1 MKPLALSTASLKPI
15 FWDGGWEGER
25 RGMASQLTKVSFRAN
40 KNRWIMETVDR
51 ASYRTG
57 RVGNHLAEN
66 HPQYT
71 RLGLNPD
78 LSVFGSQEDQH
89 EISAL
94 DHAAVGE
101 VGVTASDNPAWKI
114 NKEYKY
120 SVTGRTLTALH
131 QVSNQYAGILIKAS
145 LSLRLKSPNS
155 LIAKISKPQYASI
168 HTKLPGWSAPI
179 PDRET
184 HWNQLPLS
192 EKPWEI
198 KLKDGLIDGM
208 TVSKTV
214 PIWEVNILK
223 GIASQLQVNTQGK
236 HLTSGTWNQK
246 PSQSSGAPNEV
257 YRVMEDT
264 VTGECEVLYD
274 VSPLPAYVLQ
284 SQPELAPLW
293 HLGDK
298 EQVIDVV
305 KSQNFSKCDKRLDF
319 QFGIDGISDFKHVGE
334 NKAGNFLSRSA
345 LSRIVLTGSLNEY
358 VIQSSVTTNKVILS
372 PMFYNEQKGMIF
384 SRLNLTLVSW
394 SSASGS
400 PPSVSDPRKEDDL
413 IYSYESSENNVYQK
427 ELEEDSLLEMSL
439 ESGRSASEESSG
451 SIRPI
456 SSKINPVEA
465 VRKIASE
472 IGSELQYPDAIP
484 KENTLAK
491 FTILTRLVQVMSA
504 KQLKEAGR
512 SLYTPSNKPSS
523 SRTSNTWK
531 AFRDAVGEA
540 GTGPALV
547 TLKEWIMS
555 KKVRGEDAAELVS
568 SLPRAALTPT
578 PEYLNE
584 FFKLAT
590 SPEVTKQSILNTS
603 AILSFTNLVRMSQV
617 DNSTSHKYYPTHLFG
632 RFSLKNNSAVQQ
644 EYIPWLERAL
654 ESAVSQADSPKIQLY
669 IRALG
674 NIAHLR
680 ILDIFEPYLE
690 GEKNISTLQKV
701 LMVVSMDKFSVL
713 YPKIGRQVMYRIYQN
728 MAQPHELRCAAVF
741 QIMKA
746 QPPANMLQRMAELTN
761 EDPHAQVNAAVK
773 SAIFQIDGMTVSK
786 TVPIW
791 EVNILKGIASQLQV
805 NTQGKHLTS
814 GTWNQ
819 KPSQSSGAPNE
830 VYRVMEDTVTG
841 ECEVL
846 YDVSPLPAY
855 VLQSQPELAPLWHL
869 GDKEQVIDV
878 VKSQNFS
885 KCDKRLDFQFGIDG
899 ISDFKHVGENKAGNF
914 LSRSA
919 LSRIVLTGSLNEYVI
934 QSSVTTNKVILSP
947 MFYNEQKG
955 MIFSRLNL
963 TLVSWSSAS
972 GSPPSVS
979 DPRKEDDLIY
989 SYESSE
995 NNVYQKELEED
1006 SLLEMSLESGRS
1018 ASEESS
1024 GSIRPISS
1032 KINPVEAVR
1041 KIASEIGSELQ
1052 YPDAI
1057 PKENTLAKFTI
1068 LTRLVQVMSAKQL
1081 KEAGRSLKAFRDAVG
1096 EAGTGPA
1103 LVTLKEWIM
1112 SKKVRG
1118 EDAAE
1123 LVSSLPRAALTPTPE
1138 YLNEFFKLATSP
1150 EVTKQSIL
1158 NTSAILSFTNLVRM
1172 SQVDNSTSHKY
1183 YPTHLFG
1190 RFSLKNNSAVQQ
1202 EYIPWLERALES
1214 AVSQAD
1220 SPKIQLYIRALGN
1233 IAHLRI
1239 LDIFEPYLEGEK
1251 NISTLQKVLMVVSMD
1266 KFSVLYPK
1274 IGRQVMY
1281 RIYQNM
1287 AQPHE
1292 LRCAAVFQI
1301 MKAQPPANML
1311 QRMAELTN
1319 EDPHA
1324 QVNAAV
1330 KSAIESAA
1338 NLQGPWTLPLALNAK
1353 AAVHLLNPEK
1363 YGSQYTRSS
1372 LRSYASDKLNLGF
1385 EQQVDHI
1392 GSDDHIV
1399 PRALLFNVRRN
1410 LGGVNDRYMSF
1421 DAMTSSVD
1429 DLLDVLLDQIGENEY
1444 SDQRRHFYNEE
1455 NQYSEN
1461 PDSKWNLN
1469 KIGAELNIKTLMA
1482 EQLEGN
1488 ILFQLAASERFFAFD
1503 NHTIE
1508 ALPSIVKAAAS
1519 ALHSGNSFNFTK
1531 FYNQEA
1537 VTVGFPNVMGLPF
1550 LFTFNTPTLLQ
1561 IGGEARIRTHPD
1573 LAQGSANSIPVPSVV
1588 NASAEVHFVYSTKI
1602 EGQIGF
1608 VTPFDHRQ
1616 YVAAVDKNTQ
1626 LNLPISASVDVD
1638 MENSKI
1644 QATFSPINSDRD
1656 YQIFHYSSKPYT
1668 TKHDIINLKP
1678 HNQDSDYHKI
1688 HVLKEPRQQQAIF
1701 GENSTGMAFRL
1712 NYKSEKEFNSTS
1724 WIVEEAKKKDPLVL
1738 LYFPWADDT
1747 IQYTNVS
1754 LTYDARRSSTKAVK
1768 FTVAFANE
1776 TSSSRHSEE
1785 SKRDRINPA
1794 EPSSLS
1800 PDSETRRQEFLDR
1813 VAEDIKSSSAM
1824 VVDVSAEFQGHEKA
1838 YFIATAAVASSPVD
1852 EKARALF
1859 FFSHQPASSSV
1870 KPLQAYLVAESKNPQ
1885 VSWMDFNKAIR
1896 EDPKSSFN
1904 AQLNLKEWNET
1915 DSQIVVNGT
1924 VEQSYQRRR
1933 FVKHS
1938 PMAKLCESQMNEGNY
1953 GLPACRNVSIE
1964 ANYRDR
1970 LEFSVHYENL
1980 PTDLKNLTYKAYQIA
1995 RYLGYNYMGE
2005 NIFSSHNLREKVV
2018 FEGNLNPSLRAIN
2031 VTIKSPIGDAEF
2043 IDVPLNPYV
2052 VPLLP
2057 VHPTMGSLERLSPV
2071 LFSDQLYPYCVVGR
2085 SAANTFDN
2093 KTYPIQ
2099 LGKCWHVMMKY
2110 APKYIPGESS
2120 ENIAPGVDVAVMTRD
2135 NSSSSQKDLK
2145 IVTGDDV
2152 VDLTPS
2158 GGSTKM
2164 GLEVK
2169 VNERPLEISSSNLT
2183 EIYNPNGD
2191 IWLQIF
2197 ELASG
2202 SISLTYPLHG
2212 IYLIYDGKTIT
2223 LKANHTYRG
2232 EVRGLCGTFTGEP
2245 VSDFKTPN
2253 NCIMKQPEL
2262 FVASYA
2268 LTHESCQG
2276 PALEYKKK
2284 AQEANCTTDDIKPL
2298 GGQYSGHSQVS
2309 ISSESSE
2316 SSENSAEDQSKSCS
2330 VLANKVFDEGNMICI
2345 SVRPQ
2350 PACASD
2356 CSPSK
2361 MQEKN
2366 VPVHCLSPGSAAN
2379 HMIKQIK
2386 KGARLNLARKGITK
2400 SLRSSLPVQCVR
2412 D

>member
-1 MKPLALSTASLKPI
+1 MSHRGTHNSVLSGSSPLKINIGPSVFRQEKNEMKPDINDNDAGSLEFHYQDVCNKKAVTYCEMVTHKEFEKQKLSS
-15 FWDGGWEGER
+15 
-25 RGMASQLTKVSFRAN
+25 SQ
-40 KNRWIMETVDR
+40 
-51 ASYRTG
+51 
-57 RVGNHLAEN
+57 
-66 HPQYT
+66 
-71 RLGLNPD
+71 
-78 LSVFGSQEDQH
+78 
-89 EISAL
+89 SAL
-94 DHAAVGE
+94 VELLEQILTDQRMSRKEKMDRLKLFKQSYPDIYAHRFPEDMANENEKSLHHKSSKMWSWKALLLIFF
-101 VGVTASDNPAWKI
+101 VGVAASENAAWKI

-131 QVSNQYAGILIKAS
+131 QVSNQYAGILIKAT

-155 LIAKISKPQYASI
+155 LIAK
-168 HTKLPGWSAPI
+168 
-179 PDRET
+179 
-184 HWNQLPLS
+184 
-192 EKPWEI
+192 
-198 KLKDGLIDGM
+198 
-208 TVSKTV
+208 
-214 PIWEVNILK
+214 
-223 GIASQLQVNTQGK
+223 
-236 HLTSGTWNQK
+236 
-246 PSQSSGAPNEV
+246 
-257 YRVMEDT
+257 
-264 VTGECEVLYD
+264 
-274 VSPLPAYVLQ
+274 
-284 SQPELAPLW
+284 
-293 HLGDK
+293 
-298 EQVIDVV
+298 
-305 KSQNFSKCDKRLDF
+305 
-319 QFGIDGISDFKHVGE
+319 
-334 NKAGNFLSRSA
+334 
-345 LSRIVLTGSLNEY
+345 
-358 VIQSSVTTNKVILS
+358 SSVATNKVILS

-394 SSASGS
+394 SSAFGS

-413 IYSYESSENNVYQK
+413 TYSYESSENNAYQK
-427 ELEEDSLLEMSL
+427 EWEKEDSLLELSL
-439 ESGRSASEESSG
+439 ESVRSASEES
-451 SIRPI
+451 I
-456 SSKINPVEA
+456 
-465 VRKIASE
+465 RKIASE

-512 SLYTPSNKPSS
+512 SLYTPS
-523 SRTSNTWK
+523 R
-531 AFRDAVGEA
+531 
-540 GTGPALV
+540 PALV

-632 RFSLKNNSAVQQ
+632 RFSLKNNTAVQQ

-669 IRALG
+669 IRSLG

-680 ILDIFEPYLE
+680 IWDIFEPYLE

-713 YPKIGRQVMYRIYQN
+713 YPKIGRQVLYKIYQN

-761 EDPHAQVNAAVK
+761 EDPH
-773 SAIFQIDGMTVSK
+773 
-786 TVPIW
+786 P
-791 EVNILKGIASQLQV
+791 
-805 NTQGKHLTS
+805 
-814 GTWNQ
+814 
-819 KPSQSSGAPNE
+819 
-830 VYRVMEDTVTG
+830 
-841 ECEVL
+841 
-846 YDVSPLPAY
+846 
-855 VLQSQPELAPLWHL
+855 
-869 GDKEQVIDV
+869 
-878 VKSQNFS
+878 
-885 KCDKRLDFQFGIDG
+885 
-899 ISDFKHVGENKAGNF
+899 
-914 LSRSA
+914 
-919 LSRIVLTGSLNEYVI
+919 
-934 QSSVTTNKVILSP
+934 
-947 MFYNEQKG
+947 
-955 MIFSRLNL
+955 
-963 TLVSWSSAS
+963 
-972 GSPPSVS
+972 
-979 DPRKEDDLIY
+979 
-989 SYESSE
+989 
-995 NNVYQKELEED
+995 
-1006 SLLEMSLESGRS
+1006 
-1018 ASEESS
+1018 
-1024 GSIRPISS
+1024 
-1032 KINPVEAVR
+1032 
-1041 KIASEIGSELQ
+1041 
-1052 YPDAI
+1052 
-1057 PKENTLAKFTI
+1057 
-1068 LTRLVQVMSAKQL
+1068 
-1081 KEAGRSLKAFRDAVG
+1081 
-1096 EAGTGPA
+1096 
-1103 LVTLKEWIM
+1103 
-1112 SKKVRG
+1112 
-1118 EDAAE
+1118 
-1123 LVSSLPRAALTPTPE
+1123 
-1138 YLNEFFKLATSP
+1138 
-1150 EVTKQSIL
+1150 
-1158 NTSAILSFTNLVRM
+1158 
-1172 SQVDNSTSHKY
+1172 
-1183 YPTHLFG
+1183 
-1190 RFSLKNNSAVQQ
+1190 
-1202 EYIPWLERALES
+1202 
-1214 AVSQAD
+1214 
-1220 SPKIQLYIRALGN
+1220 
-1233 IAHLRI
+1233 
-1239 LDIFEPYLEGEK
+1239 
-1251 NISTLQKVLMVVSMD
+1251 
-1266 KFSVLYPK
+1266 
-1274 IGRQVMY
+1274 
-1281 RIYQNM
+1281 
-1287 AQPHE
+1287 
-1292 LRCAAVFQI
+1292 
-1301 MKAQPPANML
+1301 
-1311 QRMAELTN
+1311 
-1319 EDPHA
+1319 

-1338 NLQGPWTLPLALNAK
+1338 NLQGTRTMRLSQNAK
-1353 AAVHLLNPEK
+1353 SAVHLLTPEQF
-1363 YGSQYTRSS
+1363 GLQYTRSS
-1372 LRSYASDKLNLGF
+1372 VRSYESEKMNLGF
-1385 EQQVDHI
+1385 KQQVNYIGSNDHI
-1392 GSDDHIV
+1392 IPSAVLYH
-1399 PRALLFNVRRN
+1399 LRRD
-1410 LGGVNDRYMSF
+1410 LGGHSRRYLSF
-1421 DAMTSSVD
+1421 GAMTSSVD
-1429 DLLDVLLDQIGENEY
+1429 DLLEVLLNQIGENEY
-1444 SDQRRHFYNEE
+1444 SDQRRHLYSEE
-1455 NQYSEN
+1455 NQDSEN
-1461 PDSKWNLN
+1461 PDSSWNLN
-1469 KIGAELNIKTLMA
+1469 KIGSELNIKTLMV

-1488 ILFQLAASERFFAFD
+1488 ILFRLAASERFFAFD

-1508 ALPSIVKAAAS
+1508 AIPSIVKAAAS
-1519 ALHSGNSFNFTK
+1519 ALQSGNSFNFTK

-1537 VTVGFPNVMGLPF
+1537 VTVGFPTAMGLPF
-1550 LFTFNTPTLLQ
+1550 LFTFNTPTILQ

-1573 LAQGSANSIPVPSVV
+1573 LAQGSGNSIPIPGVV
-1588 NASAEVHFVYSTKI
+1588 NASADVHFVYSTKI

-1638 MENSKI
+1638 IENAKI
-1644 QATFSPINSDRD
+1644 QATFSPINSERD
-1656 YQIFHYSSKPYT
+1656 YQIFHCSSKPYT

-1701 GENSTGMAFRL
+1701 GANSTGMAFRL
-1712 NYKSEKEFNSTS
+1712 NYKNEKEFNSTS
-1724 WIVEEAKKKDPLVL
+1724 WIVEEAKKQDPLVL

-1747 IQYTNVS
+1747 IQYSNVS

-1768 FTVAFANE
+1768 FTVAFG
-1776 TSSSRHSEE
+1776 
-1785 SKRDRINPA
+1785 
-1794 EPSSLS
+1794 
-1800 PDSETRRQEFLDR
+1800 
-1813 VAEDIKSSSAM
+1813 SSAM

-1859 FFSHQPASSSV
+1859 FFSHQPPSSSE

-1980 PTDLKNLTYKAYQIA
+1980 PTDLKNWTYKAYQIA

-2005 NIFSSHNLREKVV
+2005 NIFASHNLKEKVA

-2043 IDVPLNPYV
+2043 IDVPLSPYV

-2071 LFSDQLYPYCVVGR
+2071 LFSDQLYPYCVVGK

-2110 APKYIPGESS
+2110 APKYMPEESS
-2120 ENIAPGVDVAVMTRD
+2120 EKIDPSVDVVVMTRD

-2164 GLEVK
+2164 GIEVK

-2276 PALEYKKK
+2276 PAPEYKKR
-2284 AQEANCTTDDIKPL
+2284 AQEANCTNDDVKPW
-2298 GGQYSGHSQVS
+2298 GGQYSGPSQVS
-2309 ISSESSE
+2309 SSSESSE
-2316 SSENSAEDQSKSCS
+2316 SSENSVEDQSKSCS

-2379 HMIKQIK
+2379 HIIKQIK
-2386 KGARLNLARKGITK
+2386 KGARLNLAMKGVSK
-2400 SLRSSLPVQCVR
+2400 SLRSSLPVQCLR
-2412 D
+2412 N

>member
-1 MKPLALSTASLKPI
+1 MVA
-15 FWDGGWEGER
+15 
-25 RGMASQLTKVSFRAN
+25 
-40 KNRWIMETVDR
+40 
-51 ASYRTG
+51 
-57 RVGNHLAEN
+57 
-66 HPQYT
+66 
-71 RLGLNPD
+71 
-78 LSVFGSQEDQH
+78 
-89 EISAL
+89 
-94 DHAAVGE
+94 
-101 VGVTASDNPAWKI
+101 AWKS

-236 HLTSGTWNQK
+236 HLTSRTWNQK

-319 QFGIDGISDFKHVGE
+319 QFGIDGISDFKDVGE
-334 NKAGNFLSRSA
+334 NKAGNFLLRS
-345 LSRIVLTGSLNEY
+345 SVTRSILTGSLNEY

-413 IYSYESSENNVYQK
+413 IYSYESSQNNVYQK

-451 SIRPI
+451 SFRLKRSIRSVDSSVSKKSNQESSESDNASSGASGSSSEENIRKPQGGLSSRESSESSESSNESGSDSSKSGTMGGASSSSSSVSSSSSSSGSSSEERDYLPVPSLNEPPHFPMLPFFFGFEGRPI

-523 SRTSNTWK
+523 SRASNTWLSSGKSKGIPLEVNVSFWVVQNLSMVTTENKLSGNDTKTHFHRK

-644 EYIPWLERAL
+644 EYIPWLERVL

-713 YPKIGRQVMYRIYQN
+713 YPKIGRQV
-728 MAQPHELRCAAVF
+728 
-741 QIMKA
+741 
-746 QPPANMLQRMAELTN
+746 
-761 EDPHAQVNAAVK
+761 
-773 SAIFQIDGMTVSK
+773 
-786 TVPIW
+786 
-791 EVNILKGIASQLQV
+791 
-805 NTQGKHLTS
+805 
-814 GTWNQ
+814 
-819 KPSQSSGAPNE
+819 
-830 VYRVMEDTVTG
+830 
-841 ECEVL
+841 L
-846 YDVSPLPAY
+846 Y
-855 VLQSQPELAPLWHL
+855 
-869 GDKEQVIDV
+869 K
-878 VKSQNFS
+878 
-885 KCDKRLDFQFGIDG
+885 
-899 ISDFKHVGENKAGNF
+899 
-914 LSRSA
+914 
-919 LSRIVLTGSLNEYVI
+919 
-934 QSSVTTNKVILSP
+934 
-947 MFYNEQKG
+947 
-955 MIFSRLNL
+955 
-963 TLVSWSSAS
+963 
-972 GSPPSVS
+972 
-979 DPRKEDDLIY
+979 
-989 SYESSE
+989 
-995 NNVYQKELEED
+995 
-1006 SLLEMSLESGRS
+1006 
-1018 ASEESS
+1018 
-1024 GSIRPISS
+1024 
-1032 KINPVEAVR
+1032 
-1041 KIASEIGSELQ
+1041 
-1052 YPDAI
+1052 
-1057 PKENTLAKFTI
+1057 
-1068 LTRLVQVMSAKQL
+1068 
-1081 KEAGRSLKAFRDAVG
+1081 
-1096 EAGTGPA
+1096 
-1103 LVTLKEWIM
+1103 
-1112 SKKVRG
+1112 
-1118 EDAAE
+1118 
-1123 LVSSLPRAALTPTPE
+1123 
-1138 YLNEFFKLATSP
+1138 
-1150 EVTKQSIL
+1150 
-1158 NTSAILSFTNLVRM
+1158 
-1172 SQVDNSTSHKY
+1172 
-1183 YPTHLFG
+1183 
-1190 RFSLKNNSAVQQ
+1190 
-1202 EYIPWLERALES
+1202 
-1214 AVSQAD
+1214 
-1220 SPKIQLYIRALGN
+1220 
-1233 IAHLRI
+1233 
-1239 LDIFEPYLEGEK
+1239 
-1251 NISTLQKVLMVVSMD
+1251 
-1266 KFSVLYPK
+1266 
-1274 IGRQVMY
+1274 
-1281 RIYQNM
+1281 IYQNM

-1338 NLQGPWTLPLALNAK
+1338 NLQGTRTMRLSQNAK
-1353 AAVHLLNPEK
+1353 SAVHLLTPEQF
-1363 YGSQYTRSS
+1363 GLQYTRSS
-1372 LRSYASDKLNLGF
+1372 FG
-1385 EQQVDHI
+1385 
-1392 GSDDHIV
+1392 
-1399 PRALLFNVRRN
+1399 
-1410 LGGVNDRYMSF
+1410 
-1421 DAMTSSVD
+1421 AMISSVD
-1429 DLLDVLLDQIGENEY
+1429 DLLDILLDQIGENEY

-1455 NQYSEN
+1455 NQDSEN
-1461 PDSKWNLN
+1461 PDSKYNLN

-1488 ILFQLAASERFFAFD
+1488 ILFHLAASERFFAFD

-1537 VTVGFPNVMGLPF
+1537 VTLGFPTAMGLPF

-1561 IGGEARIRTHPD
+1561 IGGEARVRTHPD
-1573 LAQGSANSIPVPSVV
+1573 LAQGSGNSIPVPSVV
-1588 NASAEVHFVYSTKI
+1588 NASADVHFSVSNFVGIQPKLKARLDSSRLLTTVNMLLLWIRILNSTSPSV
-1602 EGQIGF
+1602 Q
-1608 VTPFDHRQ
+1608 D
-1616 YVAAVDKNTQ
+1616 
-1626 LNLPISASVDVD
+1626 VDVD
-1638 MENSKI
+1638 MENAKI
-1644 QATFSPINSDRD
+1644 QATFSPINSDKD
-1656 YQIFHYSSKPYT
+1656 YQIFHCSSKPYT

-1678 HNQDSDYHKI
+1678 YNQDSDYHKI

-1794 EPSSLS
+1794 EPSSHS

-2005 NIFSSHNLREKVV
+2005 NIFSSHNLGEKVV

-2110 APKYIPGESS
+2110 APKYTPEESS
-2120 ENIAPGVDVAVMTRD
+2120 ENIAPGVDVVVMTRD
-2135 NSSSSQKDLK
+2135 DSSSSQKDLK

-2169 VNERPLEISSSNLT
+2169 VNERPLEISSSNIT

-2232 EVRGLCGTFTGEP
+2232 EVQGLCGTFTGEP

-2276 PALEYKKK
+2276 PAPEYKKR
-2284 AQEANCTTDDIKPL
+2284 AQEANCTTDDVKPW
-2298 GGQYSGHSQVS
+2298 GSQYSGHSQVS

-2316 SSENSAEDQSKSCS
+2316 SSENSVEDQSKSCS

-2386 KGARLNLARKGITK
+2386 KGARLNLARKGIAK

-2412 D
+2412 N

>member
-1 MKPLALSTASLKPI
+1 
-15 FWDGGWEGER
+15 
-25 RGMASQLTKVSFRAN
+25 
-40 KNRWIMETVDR
+40 
-51 ASYRTG
+51 
-57 RVGNHLAEN
+57 
-66 HPQYT
+66 
-71 RLGLNPD
+71 
-78 LSVFGSQEDQH
+78 
-89 EISAL
+89 
-94 DHAAVGE
+94 
-101 VGVTASDNPAWKI
+101 
-114 NKEYKY
+114 
-120 SVTGRTLTALH
+120 
-131 QVSNQYAGILIKAS
+131 
-145 LSLRLKSPNS
+145 
-155 LIAKISKPQYASI
+155 
-168 HTKLPGWSAPI
+168 
-179 PDRET
+179 
-184 HWNQLPLS
+184 
-192 EKPWEI
+192 
-198 KLKDGLIDGM
+198 
-208 TVSKTV
+208 
-214 PIWEVNILK
+214 
-223 GIASQLQVNTQGK
+223 
-236 HLTSGTWNQK
+236 
-246 PSQSSGAPNEV
+246 
-257 YRVMEDT
+257 
-264 VTGECEVLYD
+264 
-274 VSPLPAYVLQ
+274 
-284 SQPELAPLW
+284 
-293 HLGDK
+293 
-298 EQVIDVV
+298 
-305 KSQNFSKCDKRLDF
+305 
-319 QFGIDGISDFKHVGE
+319 
-334 NKAGNFLSRSA
+334 
-345 LSRIVLTGSLNEY
+345 
-358 VIQSSVTTNKVILS
+358 
-372 PMFYNEQKGMIF
+372 MFYNEQKGMIF

-413 IYSYESSENNVYQK
+413 IYSYESSQNNVYQK
-427 ELEEDSLLEMSL
+427 ELEENSLLEMSL
-439 ESGRSASEESSG
+439 ESGRSASEESSASIRLKRSIRSVDSSVSKKSNQESSESDNASSGASG
-451 SIRPI
+451 SSSEENIRKPQGGLSSRESSESSESSNESGSDSSKSGTRGGASSSSSSVSSRSSSSGSSSEERDYLPIPSLNEPPHFPMLPFFFGFEGRPI

-523 SRTSNTWK
+523 SRASNTWK

-674 NIAHLR
+674 NIAHPR

-713 YPKIGRQVMYRIYQN
+713 YPKIGRQV
-728 MAQPHELRCAAVF
+728 
-741 QIMKA
+741 
-746 QPPANMLQRMAELTN
+746 
-761 EDPHAQVNAAVK
+761 
-773 SAIFQIDGMTVSK
+773 
-786 TVPIW
+786 
-791 EVNILKGIASQLQV
+791 
-805 NTQGKHLTS
+805 
-814 GTWNQ
+814 
-819 KPSQSSGAPNE
+819 
-830 VYRVMEDTVTG
+830 
-841 ECEVL
+841 L
-846 YDVSPLPAY
+846 Y
-855 VLQSQPELAPLWHL
+855 
-869 GDKEQVIDV
+869 K
-878 VKSQNFS
+878 
-885 KCDKRLDFQFGIDG
+885 
-899 ISDFKHVGENKAGNF
+899 
-914 LSRSA
+914 
-919 LSRIVLTGSLNEYVI
+919 
-934 QSSVTTNKVILSP
+934 
-947 MFYNEQKG
+947 
-955 MIFSRLNL
+955 
-963 TLVSWSSAS
+963 
-972 GSPPSVS
+972 
-979 DPRKEDDLIY
+979 
-989 SYESSE
+989 
-995 NNVYQKELEED
+995 
-1006 SLLEMSLESGRS
+1006 
-1018 ASEESS
+1018 
-1024 GSIRPISS
+1024 
-1032 KINPVEAVR
+1032 
-1041 KIASEIGSELQ
+1041 
-1052 YPDAI
+1052 
-1057 PKENTLAKFTI
+1057 
-1068 LTRLVQVMSAKQL
+1068 
-1081 KEAGRSLKAFRDAVG
+1081 
-1096 EAGTGPA
+1096 
-1103 LVTLKEWIM
+1103 
-1112 SKKVRG
+1112 
-1118 EDAAE
+1118 
-1123 LVSSLPRAALTPTPE
+1123 
-1138 YLNEFFKLATSP
+1138 
-1150 EVTKQSIL
+1150 
-1158 NTSAILSFTNLVRM
+1158 
-1172 SQVDNSTSHKY
+1172 
-1183 YPTHLFG
+1183 
-1190 RFSLKNNSAVQQ
+1190 
-1202 EYIPWLERALES
+1202 
-1214 AVSQAD
+1214 
-1220 SPKIQLYIRALGN
+1220 
-1233 IAHLRI
+1233 
-1239 LDIFEPYLEGEK
+1239 
-1251 NISTLQKVLMVVSMD
+1251 
-1266 KFSVLYPK
+1266 
-1274 IGRQVMY
+1274 
-1281 RIYQNM
+1281 IYQNM

-1338 NLQGPWTLPLALNAK
+1338 NLQGTRTMRLSQNAK
-1353 AAVHLLNPEK
+1353 SAVHLLTPEQF
-1363 YGSQYTRSS
+1363 GLQYTRSS
-1372 LRSYASDKLNLGF
+1372 VRSYESEKMNLGF
-1385 EQQVDHI
+1385 KQQVNYIGSNDHI
-1392 GSDDHIV
+1392 FPSAVLYHLRHD
-1399 PRALLFNVRRN
+1399 
-1410 LGGVNDRYMSF
+1410 LGGHSRRYMSF
-1421 DAMTSSVD
+1421 GAMISSVD
-1429 DLLDVLLDQIGENEY
+1429 DLLDILLDQIGENEY

-1455 NQYSEN
+1455 NQDSEN
-1461 PDSKWNLN
+1461 PDSKYNLN

-1488 ILFQLAASERFFAFD
+1488 ILFHLAASERFFAFD

-1537 VTVGFPNVMGLPF
+1537 VTLGFPTAMGLPF

-1561 IGGEARIRTHPD
+1561 IGGEARVRTHPD
-1573 LAQGSANSIPVPSVV
+1573 LAQGSGNSIPVPSVV
-1588 NASAEVHFVYSTKI
+1588 NASADVHFVYSTKI

-1638 MENSKI
+1638 MENAKI
-1644 QATFSPINSDRD
+1644 QATFSPINSDKD
-1656 YQIFHYSSKPYT
+1656 YQIFHCSSKPYT

-1678 HNQDSDYHKI
+1678 YNQDSDYHKI

-1794 EPSSLS
+1794 EPSSHS

-1870 KPLQAYLVAESKNPQ
+1870 KPLQAYLFAESKNPQ

-1896 EDPKSSFN
+1896 EDPKSSFT

-2005 NIFSSHNLREKVV
+2005 NIFSSHNLGEKVV

-2071 LFSDQLYPYCVVGR
+2071 LFSDQLY
-2085 SAANTFDN
+2085 
-2093 KTYPIQ
+2093 
-2099 LGKCWHVMMKY
+2099 
-2110 APKYIPGESS
+2110 
-2120 ENIAPGVDVAVMTRD
+2120 
-2135 NSSSSQKDLK
+2135 
-2145 IVTGDDV
+2145 
-2152 VDLTPS
+2152 
-2158 GGSTKM
+2158 
-2164 GLEVK
+2164 
-2169 VNERPLEISSSNLT
+2169 
-2183 EIYNPNGD
+2183 
-2191 IWLQIF
+2191 
-2197 ELASG
+2197 
-2202 SISLTYPLHG
+2202 
-2212 IYLIYDGKTIT
+2212 
-2223 LKANHTYRG
+2223 
-2232 EVRGLCGTFTGEP
+2232 
-2245 VSDFKTPN
+2245 
-2253 NCIMKQPEL
+2253 
-2262 FVASYA
+2262 
-2268 LTHESCQG
+2268 
-2276 PALEYKKK
+2276 
-2284 AQEANCTTDDIKPL
+2284 
-2298 GGQYSGHSQVS
+2298 
-2309 ISSESSE
+2309 
-2316 SSENSAEDQSKSCS
+2316 
-2330 VLANKVFDEGNMICI
+2330 
-2345 SVRPQ
+2345 
-2350 PACASD
+2350 
-2356 CSPSK
+2356 
-2361 MQEKN
+2361 
-2366 VPVHCLSPGSAAN
+2366 
-2379 HMIKQIK
+2379 
-2386 KGARLNLARKGITK
+2386 RK
-2400 SLRSSLPVQCVR
+2400 
-2412 D
+2412 

>member
-1 MKPLALSTASLKPI
+1 MIIYSTVWNSI
-15 FWDGGWEGER
+15 F
-25 RGMASQLTKVSFRAN
+25 VSA
-40 KNRWIMETVDR
+40 
-51 ASYRTG
+51 
-57 RVGNHLAEN
+57 
-66 HPQYT
+66 
-71 RLGLNPD
+71 
-78 LSVFGSQEDQH
+78 
-89 EISAL
+89 
-94 DHAAVGE
+94 
-101 VGVTASDNPAWKI
+101 AWKI

-131 QVSNQYAGILIKAS
+131 QVSNQYAGILIRASLSLRLKSPNSLIAKISKPQYASIHTKLPGWSAPIPDRETHWNQLPLSEKPWEIKLKDGLINKEYKYSVTGRTLTALHQVSNQYAGILIRAS

-198 KLKDGLIDGM
+198 KLKDGLIDGLV
-208 TVSKTV
+208 VSKTV
-214 PIWEVNILK
+214 PNWEVNILK

-236 HLTSGTWNQK
+236 HLTSRTWNEK

-257 YRVMEDT
+257 YSVMEDT

-298 EQVIDVV
+298 EQLIDVV
-305 KSQNFSKCDKRLDF
+305 KSQNFSKCDQRLDF

-334 NKAGNFLSRSA
+334 NKAGNFLSRTAVTRSILTNLELMRTA
-345 LSRIVLTGSLNEY
+345 VTRSILNGKPKRICYPVFSDNKQGYSEPNVLQRT
-358 VIQSSVTTNKVILS
+358 
-372 PMFYNEQKGMIF
+372 KG
-384 SRLNLTLVSW
+384 RLNLTLVSW

-413 IYSYESSENNVYQK
+413 TYSYESSENNVYSK
-427 ELEEDSLLEMSL
+427 ELIEDSLLGKSL
-439 ESGRSASEESSG
+439 ESEASASEESSE
-451 SIRPI
+451 SLRPI

-472 IGSELQYPDAIP
+472 IGSELQYPDGIP

-512 SLYTPSNKPSS
+512 SLYTPS
-523 SRTSNTWK
+523 SNDIKTHFHRK

-617 DNSTSHKYYPTHLFG
+617 DESTSHKYYPTHVFG

-674 NIAHLR
+674 NIAHSR
-680 ILDIFEPYLE
+680 IWNIFEPYLE

-701 LMVVSMDKFSVL
+701 LMVVSLDKLSAL
-713 YPKIGRQVMYRIYQN
+713 YPKIGRQVLYTLYQN
-728 MAQPHELRCAAVF
+728 MAQPHEVRCAAVF

-761 EDPHAQVNAAVK
+761 EDPHK
-773 SAIFQIDGMTVSK
+773 
-786 TVPIW
+786 
-791 EVNILKGIASQLQV
+791 
-805 NTQGKHLTS
+805 
-814 GTWNQ
+814 
-819 KPSQSSGAPNE
+819 
-830 VYRVMEDTVTG
+830 
-841 ECEVL
+841 
-846 YDVSPLPAY
+846 
-855 VLQSQPELAPLWHL
+855 
-869 GDKEQVIDV
+869 
-878 VKSQNFS
+878 
-885 KCDKRLDFQFGIDG
+885 
-899 ISDFKHVGENKAGNF
+899 
-914 LSRSA
+914 
-919 LSRIVLTGSLNEYVI
+919 
-934 QSSVTTNKVILSP
+934 
-947 MFYNEQKG
+947 
-955 MIFSRLNL
+955 
-963 TLVSWSSAS
+963 
-972 GSPPSVS
+972 
-979 DPRKEDDLIY
+979 
-989 SYESSE
+989 
-995 NNVYQKELEED
+995 
-1006 SLLEMSLESGRS
+1006 
-1018 ASEESS
+1018 
-1024 GSIRPISS
+1024 
-1032 KINPVEAVR
+1032 
-1041 KIASEIGSELQ
+1041 
-1052 YPDAI
+1052 
-1057 PKENTLAKFTI
+1057 
-1068 LTRLVQVMSAKQL
+1068 
-1081 KEAGRSLKAFRDAVG
+1081 
-1096 EAGTGPA
+1096 
-1103 LVTLKEWIM
+1103 
-1112 SKKVRG
+1112 
-1118 EDAAE
+1118 
-1123 LVSSLPRAALTPTPE
+1123 
-1138 YLNEFFKLATSP
+1138 
-1150 EVTKQSIL
+1150 
-1158 NTSAILSFTNLVRM
+1158 
-1172 SQVDNSTSHKY
+1172 
-1183 YPTHLFG
+1183 
-1190 RFSLKNNSAVQQ
+1190 
-1202 EYIPWLERALES
+1202 
-1214 AVSQAD
+1214 
-1220 SPKIQLYIRALGN
+1220 
-1233 IAHLRI
+1233 
-1239 LDIFEPYLEGEK
+1239 
-1251 NISTLQKVLMVVSMD
+1251 
-1266 KFSVLYPK
+1266 
-1274 IGRQVMY
+1274 
-1281 RIYQNM
+1281 
-1287 AQPHE
+1287 
-1292 LRCAAVFQI
+1292 
-1301 MKAQPPANML
+1301 
-1311 QRMAELTN
+1311 
-1319 EDPHA
+1319 

-1353 AAVHLLNPEK
+1353 SAVHLLNPEN

-1372 LRSYASDKLNLGF
+1372 LRSYASNKLNLGF
-1385 EQQVDHI
+1385 EQQLDHI

-1399 PRALLFNVRRN
+1399 PRALFFDVRRK
-1410 LGGVNDRYMSF
+1410 LGGVNNRYLSF
-1421 DAMTSSVD
+1421 GAMTSSVD
-1429 DLLDVLLDQIGENEY
+1429 DLLDALLKQIGENEY
-1444 SDQRRHFYNEE
+1444 SDQRRHQSTEE
-1455 NQYSEN
+1455 YQDSEN
-1461 PDSKWNLN
+1461 PDSSWNLN
-1469 KIGAELNIKTLMA
+1469 KIGSELNIKTIMA

-1488 ILFQLAASERFFAFD
+1488 ILFQLAASERFVAFD
-1503 NHTIE
+1503 NHTIDV
-1508 ALPSIVKAAAS
+1508 LPSIVKAAAS
-1519 ALHSGNSFNFTK
+1519 AFQSGNSFNFTK

-1537 VTVGFPNVMGLPF
+1537 VTVGFPTTMGLPF

-1573 LAQGSANSIPVPSVV
+1573 LAQGSGNSIPVPSVV
-1588 NASAEVHFVYSTKI
+1588 NASADVHFVYSTKI

-1638 MENSKI
+1638 MENAKI
-1644 QATFSPINSDRD
+1644 QATLSPINSDRD
-1656 YQIFHYSSKPYT
+1656 YQIFHCSSKPYT
-1668 TKHDIINLKP
+1668 TKHEIINLKP
-1678 HNQDSDYHKI
+1678 HNQDGDYHKL

-1712 NYKSEKEFNSTS
+1712 NYKNEKEFNSTS

-1747 IQYTNVS
+1747 IQYSNVS

-1768 FTVAFANE
+1768 FTVALANE
-1776 TSSSRHSEE
+1776 TSSSRQSEE
-1785 SKRDRINPA
+1785 SKGDRINPA
-1794 EPSSLS
+1794 EPSSHS
-1800 PDSETRRQEFLDR
+1800 PDSEIRRQEFLDR
-1813 VAEDIKSSSAM
+1813 VSEDIKSSSAV
-1824 VVDVSAEFQGHEKA
+1824 VVDVSAEFEGHNKA

-1852 EKARALF
+1852 EKSRALF
-1859 FFSHQPASSSV
+1859 FFSHQPASSSE
-1870 KPLQAYLVAESKNPQ
+1870 KPVQAYLVAESKNPQ

-1915 DSQIVVNGT
+1915 ESQIVVNGT
-1924 VEQSYQRRR
+1924 VEQSSQRRR

-1970 LEFSVHYENL
+1970 LEFTVHYENL
-1980 PTDLKNLTYKAYQIA
+1980 TTDLKNLTYKAYQIA
-1995 RYLGYNYMGE
+1995 RYMGYNYMGE
-2005 NIFSSHNLREKVV
+2005 NIFVSHNLSDKVA

-2057 VHPTMGSLERLSPV
+2057 VHPTMNSLERLSPV
-2071 LFSDQLYPYCVVGR
+2071 LFSDQLYPYCVVGK

-2099 LGKCWHVMMKY
+2099 LGKCWHVMLKY
-2110 APKYIPGESS
+2110 APKYMPGESS
-2120 ENIAPGVDVAVMTRD
+2120 ANIDPSVDVVVMTRD

-2158 GGSTKM
+2158 GGSAKK

-2183 EIYNPNGD
+2183 EIYNIDGD

-2197 ELASG
+2197 ELATG

-2212 IYLIYDGKTIT
+2212 IYLIYDGKTII

-2276 PALEYKKK
+2276 PAPEYKKRV
-2284 AQEANCTTDDIKPL
+2284 QEANCTTDDVKPW
-2298 GGQYSGHSQVS
+2298 GGNYSGQSQGS
-2309 ISSESSE
+2309 SSSESSE
-2316 SSENSAEDQSKSCS
+2316 SSENSVEDQSKSCS

-2386 KGARLNLARKGITK
+2386 KGARLNLARKGVTK
-2400 SLRSSLPVQCVR
+2400 ILRTSLPVQCVR

>member
-1 MKPLALSTASLKPI
+1 MVSLVLT
-15 FWDGGWEGER
+15 DS
-25 RGMASQLTKVSFRAN
+25 SQLTS
-40 KNRWIMETVDR
+40 D
-51 ASYRTG
+51 SQ
-57 RVGNHLAEN
+57 HLAEN

-101 VGVTASDNPAWKI
+101 AAWKI

-131 QVSNQYAGILIKAS
+131 QCVE
-145 LSLRLKSPNS
+145 P
-155 LIAKISKPQYASI
+155 ISKPQYASI

-236 HLTSGTWNQK
+236 HLTSRTWNQK

-584 FFKLAT
+584 FF
-590 SPEVTKQSILNTS
+590 
-603 AILSFTNLVRMSQV
+603 
-617 DNSTSHKYYPTHLFG
+617 
-632 RFSLKNNSAVQQ
+632 
-644 EYIPWLERAL
+644 
-654 ESAVSQADSPKIQLY
+654 
-669 IRALG
+669 
-674 NIAHLR
+674 
-680 ILDIFEPYLE
+680 
-690 GEKNISTLQKV
+690 
-701 LMVVSMDKFSVL
+701 
-713 YPKIGRQVMYRIYQN
+713 
-728 MAQPHELRCAAVF
+728 
-741 QIMKA
+741 
-746 QPPANMLQRMAELTN
+746 
-761 EDPHAQVNAAVK
+761 
-773 SAIFQIDGMTVSK
+773 
-786 TVPIW
+786 
-791 EVNILKGIASQLQV
+791 
-805 NTQGKHLTS
+805 
-814 GTWNQ
+814 
-819 KPSQSSGAPNE
+819 
-830 VYRVMEDTVTG
+830 DTVTG

-1081 KEAGRSLKAFRDAVG
+1081 KEAGRSLYTPSNKPSSSRTSNTWKAFRDAVG

-1138 YLNEFFKLATSP
+1138 YLNEFF
-1150 EVTKQSIL
+1150 
-1158 NTSAILSFTNLVRM
+1158 
-1172 SQVDNSTSHKY
+1172 
-1183 YPTHLFG
+1183 
-1190 RFSLKNNSAVQQ
+1190 
-1202 EYIPWLERALES
+1202 
-1214 AVSQAD
+1214 
-1220 SPKIQLYIRALGN
+1220 
-1233 IAHLRI
+1233 
-1239 LDIFEPYLEGEK
+1239 
-1251 NISTLQKVLMVVSMD
+1251 
-1266 KFSVLYPK
+1266 
-1274 IGRQVMY
+1274 
-1281 RIYQNM
+1281 
-1287 AQPHE
+1287 PHE

-1656 YQIFHYSSKPYT
+1656 YQIFHCSSKPYT

-1678 HNQDSDYHKI
+1678 YNQDSDYHKI

-1794 EPSSLS
+1794 EPSSHS

-1870 KPLQAYLVAESKNPQ
+1870 KPLQ
-1885 VSWMDFNKAIR
+1885 
-1896 EDPKSSFN
+1896 
-1904 AQLNLKEWNET
+1904 
-1915 DSQIVVNGT
+1915 GT

-1980 PTDLKNLTYKAYQIA
+1980 PTDLKNLTYKAYQIV
-1995 RYLGYNYMGE
+1995 RYLGYNYLGE
-2005 NIFSSHNLREKVV
+2005 NIFVSHNLGEKVV

-2120 ENIAPGVDVAVMTRD
+2120 ENIAPAYCVVGRSAANTFDNKTYPIQLGKCWHIMMKYAPKYMPGESSENFDPSVDVVVMTRD

-2158 GGSTKM
+2158 GGSTKI
-2164 GLEVK
+2164 GLEV
-2169 VNERPLEISSSNLT
+2169 
-2183 EIYNPNGD
+2183 
-2191 IWLQIF
+2191 
-2197 ELASG
+2197 
-2202 SISLTYPLHG
+2202 
-2212 IYLIYDGKTIT
+2212 
-2223 LKANHTYRG
+2223 KANHTYRG

-2400 SLRSSLPVQCVR
+2400 SLRSSLPKKREIVWLTTPAPVDLVLATLHSAQLHKHILALSSLTAPKKK
-2412 D
+2412 DG